1 MNDQNNKP
9 KESPKTI
16 PGGAAARPKGLR
28 KVLAKKWVTPAAFMA
43 AAAIIVTLMWL
54 YRGEQPEQTTTTPD
68 TEVSQG
74 DDAATTKPS
83 DDTIAVMT
91 GDEEM
96 QWPVLNYDDLEVS
109 LQYYDENGT
118 SEEKQAALVS
128 TSDNQ
133 FLPHT
138 GVDLTRPDNTTFDVV
153 AALSGKVTRV
163 DNNHPTNGT
172 TVEISHGNGLVT
184 VYQSLSDV
192 SVKEGDE
199 VKQGAQIAKAG
210 RNDLESEEGIH
221 LHFEVRQNGNVLN
234 PNDIIKRQ

>member
-9 KESPKTI
+9 KESPKTVS
-16 PGGAAARPKGLR
+16 GGAAAGPRGLR
-28 KVLAKKWVTPAAFMA
+28 RVFAKKWVTPAAFMA

-54 YRGEQPEQTTTTPD
+54 YRGEQPETTTTTPD

-74 DDAATTKPS
+74 DDSQAKPS

-91 GDEEM
+91 GDEDM
-96 QWPVLNYDDLEVS
+96 QWPVLNYSDLEVS
-109 LQYYDENGT
+109 LQYYDENAT

-128 TSDNQ
+128 TNDNQ

-138 GVDLTRPDNTTFDVV
+138 GVDLTKPDNTAFDVT

-163 DNNHPTNGT
+163 ESNHPTNGQ
-172 TVEISHGNGLVT
+172 TVEITHGNGLVT

-199 VKQGAQIAKAG
+199 VKQGAQFAKAG
-210 RNDLESEEGIH
+210 RNALESEEGIH
-221 LHFEVRQNGNVLN
+221 LHFEIRQNGNVLN
-234 PNDIIKRQ
+234 PNDVIKP